1 MHYRLNDRELVS
13 ELLDGEVIII
23 HLQSG
28 TYYST
33 LASGADIWHALL
45 SGHSVEETA
54 DWLARG
60 AEAERVHIAAEVTRF
75 VSELVAENLI
85 LSTDSDPIR
94 RPDDLGTA
102 SAFVTP
108 ELHKYTDMQELLL
121 VDPIHEVTQEGW
133 PLRDTTER

>member
-1 MHYRLNDRELVS
+1 MRYRLNDRDLVS
-13 ELLDGEVIII
+13 EVLDGEVIVI

-33 LASGADIWHALL
+33 LASGADIWNALL
-45 SGHSVEETA
+45 SGRTVEEIA

-60 AEAERVHIAAEVTRF
+60 ADDERVRIAAEVAHF

-94 RPDDLGTA
+94 RPDDLGTPA
-102 SAFVTP
+102 AFVTP
-108 ELHKYTDMQELLL
+108 ELRKYTDMQELLL
-121 VDPIHEVTQEGW
+121 VDPIHEVTEEGW
-133 PLRDTTER
+133 PFRDSTEK

>member
-1 MHYRLNDRELVS
+1 MHYQLNDKDLVS
-13 ELLDGEVIII
+13 EVLDGEVIII

-33 LASGADIWHALL
+33 LASGADIWNALT
-45 SGHSVEETA
+45 SGRSVEEIA

-60 AEAERVHIAAEVTRF
+60 AEDKRGHIVAAVAQF
-75 VSELVAENLI
+75 VSELVAENLV
-85 LSTDSDPIR
+85 LSADGESIR

-102 SAFVTP
+102 AAFVTP

-121 VDPIHEVTQEGW
+121 VDPIHEVTEEGW
-133 PLRDTTER
+133 PLRDTTEK

>member
-75 VSELVAENLI
+75 CVGARGRKSYFI
-85 LSTDSDPIR
+85 D
-94 RPDDLGTA
+94 G
-102 SAFVTP
+102 
-108 ELHKYTDMQELLL
+108 
-121 VDPIHEVTQEGW
+121 
-133 PLRDTTER
+133 

>member
-1 MHYRLNDRELVS
+1 MRYRLNDRDLVS
-13 ELLDGEVIII
+13 EVLDGEVIVI

-33 LASGADIWHALL
+33 LASGADIWNALL
-45 SGHSVEETA
+45 SGRTVEEIA

-60 AEAERVHIAAEVTRF
+60 ADDERVRIAAEVAQF

-102 SAFVTP
+102 AAFVTP
-108 ELHKYTDMQELLL
+108 ELRKYTDMQELLL
-121 VDPIHEVTQEGW
+121 VDPIHEVTEEGW
-133 PLRDTTER
+133 PFRDTTEK

>member
-1 MHYRLNDRELVS
+1 MRYRLNDRDLVS
-13 ELLDGEVIII
+13 EVLDGEVIVVN
-23 HLQSG
+23 LQSG

-33 LASGADIWHALL
+33 LASGADIWNALL
-45 SGHSVEETA
+45 SGCSVEEVA

-60 AEAERVHIAAEVTRF
+60 AEEKRAHIAAEVARF

-85 LSTDSDPIR
+85 LSTDSDSIR

-102 SAFVTP
+102 PAFVTP

-121 VDPIHEVTQEGW
+121 VDPIHEVTEEGW
-133 PLRDTTER
+133 PIRDTTER

>member
-1 MHYRLNDRELVS
+1 MRYRLNDRDLVS
-13 ELLDGEVIII
+13 EVLDGEVIVI

-33 LASGADIWHALL
+33 LASGADIWNALL
-45 SGHSVEETA
+45 SGRTVEEIA

-60 AEAERVHIAAEVTRF
+60 ADDERVRIAAEVAQF
-75 VSELVAENLI
+75 VSELLAENLI

-102 SAFVTP
+102 AEFVTP
-108 ELHKYTDMQELLL
+108 ELRKYTDMQELLL
-121 VDPIHEVTQEGW
+121 VDPIHEVTEEGW
-133 PLRDTTER
+133 PFQDTAKK

>member
-1 MHYRLNDRELVS
+1 MRYRLNDRDLVS
-13 ELLDGEVIII
+13 EALDGEVIVI

-33 LASGADIWHALL
+33 LASGADIWNALL
-45 SGHSVEETA
+45 GGHSVEEIA

-60 AEAERVHIAAEVTRF
+60 ADDERVHIAAEVAEF

-85 LSTDSDPIR
+85 LPTDSDPIG

-102 SAFVTP
+102 AAFVTP
-108 ELHKYTDMQELLL
+108 ELRKYTDMQELLL
-121 VDPIHEVTQEGW
+121 VDPIHEVTEEGW
-133 PLRDTTER
+133 PLRDTTEK

>member
-1 MHYRLNDRELVS
+1 MRYRLNDRDLVS
-13 ELLDGEVIII
+13 EVLDGEVIVVN
-23 HLQSG
+23 LQSG

-33 LASGADIWHALL
+33 LASGADIWNALL
-45 SGHSVEETA
+45 SGRSVEEVA

-60 AEAERVHIAAEVTRF
+60 AEDDRAHIAAEVARF

-85 LSTDSDPIR
+85 LSSDSDRIR

-102 SAFVTP
+102 PAFVTP

-121 VDPIHEVTQEGW
+121 VDPIHEVTEEGW
-133 PLRDTTER
+133 PVRDTTEK